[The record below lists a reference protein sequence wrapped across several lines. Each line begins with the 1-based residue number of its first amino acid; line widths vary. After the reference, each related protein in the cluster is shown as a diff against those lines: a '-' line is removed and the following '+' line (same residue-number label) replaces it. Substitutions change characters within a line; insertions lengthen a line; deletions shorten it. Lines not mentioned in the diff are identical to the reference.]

1 MRTSVAGNRD
11 EPRQRRQQRRDS
23 AVMDHLTSEP
33 LKRPDQPSRV
43 FDVEEGK
50 ELEKAL
56 RKTTDGKS
64 GGLPEF

>member
-1 MRTSVAGNRD
+1 MAENRD

-23 AVMDHLTSEP
+23 AVIDHLTSEP
-33 LKRPDQPSRV
+33 LKPPNEPGRI
-43 FDVEEGK
+43 FDTEVGK